1 MEQIDEKGF
10 RLNVGIILLN
20 DEKKVFLASRV
31 GANTWQ
37 LPQGGIN
44 KGESFKAAMYRELFE
59 EVGLTADNV
68 EIIASTKGW
77 LSYKFPKKYIKY
89 NQNPLCIGQKQR
101 WFLLKLLVE
110 DSFIDLNTQK
120 TPEFDDY
127 CWVNYWDPKDIVI
140 NFKKKVYN
148 RALKELYSF
157 IS

>member
-1 MEQIDEKGF
+1 MDQIDEKGF

-68 EIIASTKGW
+68 EIIASTKDW
-77 LSYKFPKKYIKY
+77 LSYKFPKKYIKTLT
-89 NQNPLCIGQKQR
+89 NI
-101 WFLLKLLVE
+101 
-110 DSFIDLNTQK
+110 
-120 TPEFDDY
+120 
-127 CWVNYWDPKDIVI
+127 NYT
-140 NFKKKVYN
+140 N
-148 RALKELYSF
+148 
-157 IS
+157 

>member
-1 MEQIDEKGF
+1 MDQIDKKGF

-31 GANTWQ
+31 GSNAWQ

-44 KGESFKAAMYRELFE
+44 KRESFIEAMHRELFE

-68 EIIASTKGW
+68 EIIAITHDW
-77 LSYKFPKKYIKY
+77 FSYKFPKKYIKF

-101 WFLLKLLVE
+101 WFLLRLLVE
-110 DSFIDLNTQK
+110 ESYINLNTQK
-120 TPEFDDY
+120 TPEFDY

-148 RALKELYSF
+148 RALKELYSYY
-157 IS
+157 